1 MSYSDFTLDRVRKTF
16 GLTIV
21 DKIDIFVSI
30 HEVECPS
37 LLAKVL
43 R

>member
-16 GLTIV
+16 GLTIS
-21 DKIDIFVSI
+21 DKIDIFPFI
-30 HEVECPS
+30 HEVDCPP
-37 LLAKVL
+37 LLAELL